1 VAQVPPATAP
11 PVSQA
16 APLPLRVCFLGER
29 ARAWLSGWV
38 EPVPPGALEGDGE
51 QALDALVLDPE
62 PEVGRAEAER
72 LCRRARDLGARVI
85 GLGGGPSALAGLCD
99 LTLGD
104 GGAGVVPMAAVRPVD
119 PRVINPLGFRHSD
132 VAGFAALGGA
142 GVSDIGAAGELL
154 AEVARSEPVVLFT
167 GSDPAPA
174 LPRGVVRLSAPEGGI
189 ESLQAQLKERL
200 GVLDHPAL
208 HPSAEQRAGTL
219 VALAAAGVPVVLSG
233 HSDELRP
240 LVGEELFAALRGVS
254 PVELSDL
261 ERRERV
267 SVSLRR
273 AALRHHSL
281 DARWRQLAAACGIE
295 VPPRPKV
302 SVILST
308 RREEWLS
315 FGLSQVKR
323 QSYQPRE
330 LVVCLHGDDFQAHV
344 EERIRA
350 EVEGPLEIVH
360 VRSELTLGDALNAG
374 VEVASGDYVTKMDDD
389 DYYSVDHLWDLAL
402 ALEYSGADLVGKAAE
417 FVYLEEIDVTVRQL
431 TRDVE
436 TRLAGGG
443 MMLRKGPLKE
453 LGGWPSLSRGED
465 LAIVRRYEGNGHR
478 IHRLS
483 PHGYIL
489 NRHGRDHTWRP
500 YVDYFLF
507 RSGLQWRGLRFD
519 QTGID

>member
-1 VAQVPPATAP
+1 
-11 PVSQA
+11 
-16 APLPLRVCFLGER
+16 
-29 ARAWLSGWV
+29 
-38 EPVPPGALEGDGE
+38 
-51 QALDALVLDPE
+51 
-62 PEVGRAEAER
+62 
-72 LCRRARDLGARVI
+72 
-85 GLGGGPSALAGLCD
+85 
-99 LTLGD
+99 
-104 GGAGVVPMAAVRPVD
+104 M
-119 PRVINPLGFRHSD
+119 
-132 VAGFAALGGA
+132 
-142 GVSDIGAAGELL
+142 
-154 AEVARSEPVVLFT
+154 VLFT

-174 LPRGVVRLSAPEGGI
+174 LPSGVVRLSVPEGGI
-189 ESLQAQLKERL
+189 EALQPQLKERL

-208 HPSAEQRAGTL
+208 HETGERRAATL
-219 VALAAAGVPVVLSG
+219 VALSAAGVPVVAEGL
-233 HSDELRP
+233 SDELRP
-240 LVGEELFAALRGVS
+240 LLGDELFEALRGVS
-254 PVELSDL
+254 PTELRDL
-261 ERRERV
+261 ERRERL

-281 DARWRQLAAACGIE
+281 DARWRQLARAAAIPL
-295 VPPRPKV
+295 PPRPKV

-315 FGLSQVKR
+315 FGLSQVAR

-330 LVVCLHGDDFQAHV
+330 LVVCLHGDDFAPHV
-344 EERIRA
+344 EERIRQ

-374 VEVASGDYVTKMDDD
+374 VEVATGDYVTKMDDD
-389 DYYSVDHLWDLAL
+389 DYYSVDHLWDLVL

-465 LAIVRRYEGNGHR
+465 LAIVRRYEENGHR